1 VVSGGVP
8 QTGPILRSIED
19 ARAGLSPD
27 GPASARLVVDWFAA
41 LSDGR
46 FDDAWAMMAP
56 DGPYWLLRQRT
67 AVANS
72 EFGKIMAGL
81 VGTTFTQPI
90 RWQLGAITA
99 QDDRVAVVAGS
110 HVPLT
115 AGGFYENLY
124 HFLFRIEDGLI
135 HDAYEFADT
144 FRSAQTFAAP
154 PGSK

>member
-1 VVSGGVP
+1 MSGAVP
-8 QTGPILRSIED
+8 QTGPVLRSIDD

-27 GPASARLVVDWFAA
+27 GPAAARLVVDWFTA

-67 AVANS
+67 AVPNA
-72 EFGKIMAGL
+72 EFGKIMSGL
-81 VGTTFTQPI
+81 VGTTFTRPI
-90 RWQLGAITA
+90 RWQLGPITA

-135 HDAYEFADT
+135 HDAFEFADT